1 MQPLAVCGYT
11 AEQVK
16 QALHAASRVLSFR
29 YELLDSQGRKKA
41 DLAGVLGGRIEYNSL
56 AEIKRTAT
64 FTLEDSAEVNYL
76 SDRIKPWV
84 RLRMPDGGWAEWP
97 QGVFLLTTPP
107 RRVSRAGVVTREVQA
122 YDLLQVLVDD
132 KLADRYTVSV
142 GTNYIAAVKAVLDG
156 AGLTRQNLTPTDKT
170 LPADRDWPP
179 GTKKLSIVNDLLGS
193 INYKSLWID
202 ENGTAVAEPYRSPA
216 ERAPE
221 YTYRDDEASVI
232 FPEVGQSLDLF
243 GVPNKW
249 VLVVSQ
255 PDRTV
260 LTSTY
265 TNNNPDSPTSTVS
278 RGRAIV
284 DYREV
289 DAADQASLDAMAARI
304 AFEASQ
310 VYEQVEFETAI
321 MPFHSDSDVIE
332 LHYTKLGIAHKY
344 SEVAWGFDLKAGARM
359 YHRVRRVITV

>member
-1 MQPLAVCGYT
+1 MQSLGVCGYT
-11 AEQVK
+11 AEEVK
-16 QALHAASRVLSFR
+16 QALHAPSRVLGFR
-29 YELLDSQGRKKA
+29 YELLDNQNRKKA
-41 DLAGVLGGRIEYNSL
+41 DLAGVLTLNHEYNSL

-64 FTLEDSAEVNYL
+64 FVLEDSTEINYL

-84 RLRMPDGGWAEWP
+84 RLKMPDGGWAEWP

-132 KLADRYTVSV
+132 KLADRYTVTA
-142 GTNYIAAVKAVLDG
+142 GMNYIAAVKAVLDS
-156 AGLTRQNLTPTDKT
+156 AGLTWQNLTPTDKT

-179 GTKKLSIVNDLLGS
+179 GTKKLQVVNDLLAA

-202 ENGTAVAEPYRSPA
+202 ENGVAVAESYRSPA

-221 YTYRDDEASVI
+221 YTYRDDDQSVI
-232 FPEVGQSLDLF
+232 FPEVSQGLDLF

-249 VLVVSQ
+249 VLIVSQ
-255 PDRTV
+255 PDRPV
-260 LTSTY
+260 LVSTY

-278 RGRAIV
+278 RGRTIV

-321 MPFHSDSDVIE
+321 MPFHSDSDTLE
-332 LHYTKLGIAHKY
+332 LYYSKLGIAHKY

-359 YHRVRRVITV
+359 YHRIRRVISV